1 MRELGD
7 DLAALYELIGGA
19 YRLVTALSPSGP
31 AEAPAILPKELLL
44 SPFKDVD
51 EAEPRRFLGEISASS
66 VRLTALA
73 MPELI
78 LAGSPGKASA
88 RTGDGRAAAAAAF
101 RRERLAEERP
111 VELIGRSLF
120 AELRAEHASMAAPY
134 AAVYALDLDPVV
146 AEWSEACPLVDEA
159 AFYRDALRFMA
170 KALAETG
177 CVRAAPGYGVVAAQF
192 CPRMPDAEL
201 LAKQLASTM
210 RRILALEDG
219 PAPLGF
225 VAVDLRERESA
236 EAIKAFLPD
245 GF

>member
-7 DLAALYELIGGA
+7 DLAALYELIGGE

-31 AEAPAILPKELLL
+31 AQAPSVLAKELLL
-44 SPFKDVD
+44 SPFKDGE

-78 LAGSPGKASA
+78 LAGSPGRASA
-88 RTGDGRAAAAAAF
+88 RTGDGRAAAAATF
-101 RRERLAEERP
+101 RRDRLAETP
-111 VELIGRSLF
+111 PAELIERSLF

-134 AAVYALDLDPVV
+134 AALYALDLDPVV
-146 AEWSEACPLVDEA
+146 AEWSAACPLVDEGA
-159 AFYRDALRFMA
+159 LYRDALRFIA
-170 KALAETG
+170 KTLAETG
-177 CVRAAPGYGVVAAQF
+177 CVRAAPGYGAVAAQF

-201 LAKQLASTM
+201 LASQLAATM
-210 RRILALEDG
+210 RRTLALDDG
-219 PAPLGF
+219 PTPLGF
-225 VAVDLRERESA
+225 VALDLRERESA
-236 EAIKAFLPD
+236 EAIKAFLSD